1 VNNPFD
7 CTCGHPV
14 NKHREKV
21 WPRFTPRCGECD
33 CQAYEPIYK
42 AVKQ

>member
-1 VNNPFD
+1 VNPFD

-21 WPRFTPRCGECD
+21 WPRFIPRCGECD
-33 CQAYEPIYK
+33 CQAYEPLYK